1 MGRRQGKTGFD
12 ALAALPWPVGIMAG
26 IAGFLAV
33 RDGIPWWFSRHDGAL
48 SQAIAQQAQGAF
60 APLAWILL
68 LLCWIAALASFLK
81 ARHRRRLLDTRTT
94 LESLAAGGW
103 HQFERLVGEAFHR
116 QGYAVEETGLG
127 GADGGIDLIL
137 RKDGRRTIVQ
147 CKQWK
152 RQQVGVCVVREMYG
166 LLAHHQAD
174 AVKIVCVG
182 SFTSDATQF
191 AQGKLLELIGA
202 ENLLRMIQATQR
214 VSAAQSYAKSQIEP
228 DLVKMGVTANP
239 TAPICHRWGSAMVR
253 RINRRTG
260 KGFLDCNEFPKCR
273 GFA

>member
-48 SQAIAQQAQGAF
+48 SQAIAQQAEGAF
-60 APLAWILL
+60 APMAWILL
-68 LLCWIAALASFLK
+68 LLCWLAALASFLK

-103 HQFERLVGEAFHR
+103 RQFELLVGEAFRR

-137 RKDGRRTIVQ
+137 RKDGRRTLVQ

-152 RQQVGVCVVREMYG
+152 RQQVGVSVVREMYG

-174 AVKIVCVG
+174 AVEIVCVG
-182 SFTSDATQF
+182 SYTNDAERF
-191 AQGKLLELIGA
+191 VRGKPIELISGECLLEVLQVA
-202 ENLLRMIQATQR
+202 ENGCAAETSFKLRIEPAL
-214 VSAAQSYAKSQIEP
+214 VSAIDTDSQSR
-228 DLVKMGVTANP
+228 T
-239 TAPICHRWGSAMVR
+239 CRRCGSALVQ

-260 KGFLDCNEFPKCR
+260 DAFLGCSKFPYCR
-273 GFA
+273 RTG

>member
-1 MGRRQGKTGFD
+1 MGRKRGKTGFD
-12 ALAALPWPVGIMAG
+12 TLTALPWPFGLAAG

-48 SQAIAQQAQGAF
+48 SQAIAQQSEGAF

-68 LLCWIAALASFLK
+68 LLCWMAAFASFLK
-81 ARHRRRLLDTRTT
+81 ARHRRHLLDTRTT

-103 HQFERLVGEAFHR
+103 RQFERLVGEAFRR

-137 RKDGRRTIVQ
+137 RKEGRRTLVQ

-152 RQQVGVCVVREMYG
+152 RQQVGVSVVREMYG

-182 SFTSDATQF
+182 SYTNDAKRF
-191 AQGKLLELIGA
+191 AQGKPIELIGGKR
-202 ENLLRMIQATQR
+202 LLRMIQAMR
-214 VSAAQSYAKSQIEP
+214 RNSAANSSFVRHSESVLPPAIASQNEAIATCGRCGNT
-228 DLVKMGVTANP
+228 L
-239 TAPICHRWGSAMVR
+239 VR
-253 RINRRTG
+253 RINRHTG
-260 KGFLDCNEFPKCR
+260 EAFTGCSQFPRCR
-273 GFA
+273 GM

>member
-33 RDGIPWWFSRHDGAL
+33 RDGIPWWFSRQDGAL

-60 APLAWILL
+60 APMAWILL
-68 LLCWIAALASFLK
+68 LLRWLAALASFLK

-103 HQFERLVGEAFHR
+103 RQFELLVGEAFRR

-127 GADGGIDLIL
+127 GADGGIDPVL
-137 RKDGRRTIVQ
+137 RKDGRRTLAQ
-147 CKQWK
+147 CKQRK
-152 RQQVGVCVVREMYG
+152 RQQVGVSVVREMYG

-182 SFTSDATQF
+182 SYTDDAERF
-191 AQGKLLELIGA
+191 ARGKPIELISGQ
-202 ENLLRMIQATQR
+202 LLLAMIQSARRGGATE
-214 VSAAQSYAKSQIEP
+214 SFSKPPIEP
-228 DLVKMGVTANP
+228 ALVLVIDAN
-239 TAPICHRWGSAMVR
+239 ANACRHCGSMLVQR
-253 RINRRTG
+253 TNRRTG
-260 KGFLDCNEFPKCR
+260 ESLLGCSQFPRCR
-273 GFA
+273 GTS